1 MRYHIKLC
9 TFAFY
14 QGDISDRIAIQNAEI
29 STADPADLLLQ
40 RLKGR
45 AFENCS
51 LLHAESI
58 PNTKVQVQLL
68 SATLGVR

>member
-40 RLKGR
+40 RLQGR
-45 AFENCS
+45 KEKA
-51 LLHAESI
+51 
-58 PNTKVQVQLL
+58 
-68 SATLGVR
+68 

>member
-45 AFENCS
+45 AWKTGREKKT
-51 LLHAESI
+51 E
-58 PNTKVQVQLL
+58 
-68 SATLGVR
+68 

>member
-1 MRYHIKLC
+1 MRYHIKLH

-40 RLKGR
+40 RLKEKNR
-45 AFENCS
+45 KA
-51 LLHAESI
+51 
-58 PNTKVQVQLL
+58 
-68 SATLGVR
+68 